1 MKNFKRVEIKRFG
14 SQEVKDDLNIVR
26 MGNEF
31 KKIIN
36 PKLIIEKNKI
46 DVSLKL
52 EEEETKKKLEIEE
65 IKKKKELSKKLETQ
79 KVPTKYEKIL
89 KILPKLKD
97 NLNNKYESYMK
108 KLELS
113 CDNINILE
121 NVSDYLIKIHN
132 FRPPNKESLEIIKEA
147 YLKELERLSKSRN
160 MKRNQS
166 ATIVVNRNV
175 NDFMEKDTEKTNF
188 GRTKSSFFNKKI
200 LESDN
205 QKKLT
210 KEIEEWYNKINS
222 LYKSEV
228 YKSKIKESYLSNKH
242 SAKLN
247 LIPKNNFIHTL
258 NKELNRTNSLLKFN
272 HSRLNSYIQNKK
284 FYYRN
289 KMIFDNYKDDI
300 ISHDLKKDLLE
311 EFEIKRK
318 KHKFE

>member
-52 EEEETKKKLEIEE
+52 EEEENKKKLEIEE
-65 IKKKKELSKKLETQ
+65 IKKKIESSKKLETK

-132 FRPPNKESLEIIKEA
+132 FRPPNKESL
-147 YLKELERLSKSRN
+147 
-160 MKRNQS
+160 
-166 ATIVVNRNV
+166 
-175 NDFMEKDTEKTNF
+175 
-188 GRTKSSFFNKKI
+188 
-200 LESDN
+200 
-205 QKKLT
+205 
-210 KEIEEWYNKINS
+210 
-222 LYKSEV
+222 
-228 YKSKIKESYLSNKH
+228 
-242 SAKLN
+242 
-247 LIPKNNFIHTL
+247 
-258 NKELNRTNSLLKFN
+258 
-272 HSRLNSYIQNKK
+272 
-284 FYYRN
+284 
-289 KMIFDNYKDDI
+289 
-300 ISHDLKKDLLE
+300 
-311 EFEIKRK
+311 
-318 KHKFE
+318 